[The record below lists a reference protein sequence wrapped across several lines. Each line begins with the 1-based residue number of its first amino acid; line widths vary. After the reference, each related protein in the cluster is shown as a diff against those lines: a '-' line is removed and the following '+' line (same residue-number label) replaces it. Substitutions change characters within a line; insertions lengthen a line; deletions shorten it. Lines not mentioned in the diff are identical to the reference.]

1 MTLDAPPA
9 TRTRRSGTPRT
20 AVVLVVLVVLATLGA
35 LVGTLAT
42 WPTDESRPE
51 TGFVDVDV
59 ERVSA
64 TVTTSRW
71 DTCDGTVEDMAPD
84 GSVPSTVRCL
94 HVTAKVDGGSEAGTT
109 VEVIATSGLTRAD
122 VPPGTA
128 VVLEHYPSDENGDEV
143 WAWGDFRRGV
153 PLATFALAFALVTVL
168 VAGMRGF
175 RALVGLAIAF
185 VVLAVH
191 LVPALVQ
198 GQPALV
204 ATLSAATLVV
214 VAVLYLAHGFSLRTT
229 TALLG
234 TLGGLLMVTVLGV
247 VGARMA
253 HLHPGST
260 EDTYQLARL
269 LGDDGVRILQG
280 VFLSGVVLAGIG
292 VLNDVTITQ
301 ASAVFELRA
310 SDPTASWRGLF
321 ARGMRIGRDHIA
333 STVYTIAFAYAGAS
347 LPVLLLLELYDQPLG
362 MTLTSGAFAEQ
373 IVSTLAGSIGL
384 VLAIPLT
391 TAVAAVV
398 ATRLAPTH
406 VSAGGHRH

>member
-1 MTLDAPPA
+1 MTVDAPPTSRA
-9 TRTRRSGTPRT
+9 RRTGTPRT

-35 LVGTLAT
+35 VVGTIVT
-42 WPTDESRPE
+42 WPTDERRPE
-51 TGFVDVDV
+51 TGFVEVDV
-59 ERVSA
+59 ERVAA
-64 TVTTSRW
+64 TVTGSRW

-94 HVTAKVDGGSEAGTT
+94 HVTAEVDAGSEAGTS

-128 VVLEHYPSDENGDEV
+128 VVLEHYPADVNGDEV

-214 VAVLYLAHGFSLRTT
+214 VAVLYLAHGLSLRTT

-247 VGARMA
+247 IGARAA

-321 ARGMRIGRDHIA
+321 TRGMRIGRDHIA

-362 MTLTSGAFAEQ
+362 LTLTSGAFAEQ

-398 ATRLAPTH
+398 AARLAPGRVH
-406 VSAGGHRH
+406 GGHAH